1 MLQSTQQLAT
11 RTLGCVLHFCRCHV
25 QAGDAGR
32 LDVLPHAAAA
42 DDVPAGVYAD
52 AHEVMQPL
60 PSMD

>member
-1 MLQSTQQLAT
+1 
-11 RTLGCVLHFCRCHV
+11 V
-25 QAGDAGR
+25 QAGDAGW
-32 LDVLPHAAAA
+32 LDVLPHAAAAA